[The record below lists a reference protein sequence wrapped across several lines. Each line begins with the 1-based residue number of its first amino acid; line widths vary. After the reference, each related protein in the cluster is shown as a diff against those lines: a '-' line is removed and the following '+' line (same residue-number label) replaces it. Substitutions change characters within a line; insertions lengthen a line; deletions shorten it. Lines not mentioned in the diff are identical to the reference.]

1 MKALFEKI
9 RYIFDRDEKIKFV
22 ILFIMLLIGS
32 LFEMLGVS
40 MIMPFLQVAMEPGQI
55 EKNDLYHKIYVLF
68 RCTSVN
74 GFLTV
79 SAVALILIY
88 LIKNIYL
95 IFMNYVQYRFINN
108 HQNRLSV
115 NLLKCYLRKPYTFHT
130 QKNSSEILRIVTNDV
145 AQLFELVKTVLG
157 LMSETLTVTAIGIF
171 LLITDVKMTL
181 VIMFMLAM
189 FVAFVFGFLK
199 KRTYQLGEESRR
211 TNSKMIQWVNQALG
225 GIKEIKVSHTEE
237 FFIEKYRY
245 YGKKNFDISRRI
257 AMYGVIPSYIMEVL
271 LISCVLGMILIKLLL
286 GADILYLISKM
297 SIFIYAAIRLLPS
310 ANRISGYLGLLNYL
324 KPSIDVI
331 YSDLRESEVE
341 SGRQTEDIFSEGME
355 QNKTD
360 QEGIEITNLT
370 YRYPDSEENV
380 LDHISFSIPMNKSI
394 AFVGPSGAG
403 KTTLADLIL
412 GILEPTEGSISYNGR
427 SIHENQREWSKLLGY
442 IPQNIYLSDDT
453 IRNNVAFGVN
463 EKDIDDSKIWKV
475 LGEAQLDD
483 FVKSLESGLDT
494 VVGEQGAR
502 LSGGQRQRIGIA
514 RALYHDPSILVLD
527 EATSALD
534 NETEKAVMQAI
545 EILQGQKTLII
556 IAHRLSTIEKC
567 DIIFEVN
574 DKSIKQ
580 KRGEKK

>member
-1 MKALFEKI
+1 MKALYEKI

-22 ILFIMLLIGS
+22 ILFVMLLAGS

-40 MIMPFLQVAMEPGQI
+40 MIMPFLQVAMDPGQI
-55 EKNDLYHKIYVLF
+55 EKNNLYHEIYILF

-74 GFLTV
+74 GFLIV
-79 SAVALILIY
+79 AAAALILIY

-95 IFMNYVQYRFINN
+95 IFMNYIQYRFINN

-115 NLLKCYLRKPYTFHT
+115 NLLRCYLQKPYTFHT

-157 LMSETLTVTAIGIF
+157 LMSEILTVTAIGIF
-171 LLITDVKMTL
+171 LLIMDVKMTL
-181 VIMFMLAM
+181 VIMLMLAL

-199 KRTYQLGEESRR
+199 KRTYKLGEESRKS
-211 TNSKMIQWVNQALG
+211 NSKMIQWVNQALG
-225 GIKEIKVSHTEE
+225 GIKEIKVSNTEE
-237 FFIEKYRY
+237 FFVENYRY

-257 AMYGVIPSYIMEVL
+257 SMYGVIPSYIMEVL
-271 LISCVLGMILIKLLL
+271 LISCVLGIILIKLLL
-286 GADILYLISKM
+286 GADVLYLISKM

-331 YSDLRESEVE
+331 YSDLRESETAN
-341 SGRQTEDIFSEGME
+341 RQQLVDTCTGEPVQYKAG
-355 QNKTD
+355 
-360 QEGIEITNLT
+360 QENIEINSLT
-370 YRYPDSEENV
+370 YRYPDAEENV
-380 LDHISFSIPMNKSI
+380 LYNVSFNIPMNKSI

-412 GILEPTEGSISYNGR
+412 GILEPTEGNITYKGK
-427 SIHENQREWSKLLGY
+427 SIHKNQREWSKLLGY

-463 EKDIDDSKIWKV
+463 EKDIDDSKIWEV
-475 LGEAQLDD
+475 LGQAQLDD

-545 EILQGQKTLII
+545 EMLQGQKTLII

-567 DIIFEVN
+567 DIIYEVN
-574 DKSIKQ
+574 NKSIKQ
-580 KRGEKK
+580 TKGEKT

>member
-199 KRTYQLGEESRR
+199 KRTYQLGEENRR

-237 FFIEKYRY
+237 FFIEEYRY

-331 YSDLRESEVE
+331 YSDLRESEE
-341 SGRQTEDIFSEGME
+341 ENGRQTGDIYAEEME
-355 QNKTD
+355 QNKSD
-360 QEGIEITNLT
+360 QEGIEINNLT

-380 LDHISFSIPMNKSI
+380 LDHISFRIPMNKSI

-412 GILEPTEGSISYNGR
+412 GILEPTEGSITYNGR
-427 SIHENQREWSKLLGY
+427 SIHGNQREWSKLLGY